1 LSSSASAGP
10 IGCTSGLEALELGAF
25 DFGVLE
31 GFLGLSGLFA
41 MQRIWDESGARKRA
55 KARQSTTGET
65 PMNSL
70 LRTLTLLAAFGAG
83 ALSCQQVSAQS
94 KDAEPATRAANEAF
108 VKSLPFSDRADFDDV
123 KRGFIATLPD
133 GVIAG
138 PAGKPAWD
146 TKPYAFLQSDTV
158 PATVNPSLWRQAQL
172 NAVNG
177 LFEVTERVY
186 QVRGLDLA
194 NLTIIEGDTGL
205 ILIDPL
211 LSNETA
217 RAALD
222 LYLGNR
228 PAKPVVA
235 VIYSH
240 SHIDHFGGA
249 KGVISA
255 EDAASGKVKVIAP
268 DGFMEH
274 AVAENVIAGNAMS
287 RRAQYMY
294 GLTLPVGE
302 RAQIDEGLGKGLS
315 RGTISLIA
323 PNDLIKQSY
332 ETRTID
338 GVEIEFHLVPGSEAP
353 SEMLMYFPQFKL
365 LDMAEDATHNMHNLY
380 TLRGAEIRDGR
391 LWSHYLDEAI
401 LRYGERTDA
410 VIAQHHWPMWGNA
423 RIVAFLKKQRDLYKF
438 IHDQTVRLLNHGLTP
453 TEIAE
458 QLKLPASL
466 AGEWSARGY
475 YGTLS
480 HNAKA
485 VYQFYLGW
493 YDANP
498 ADLNPLPRA
507 EAARKQVEYMGGS
520 EAVLKRARED
530 FASGQYRWVASI
542 TSQLVFADPADK
554 AARDLG
560 ADALEQLGYQ
570 SEAATWRNAYLAG
583 AAELRNGAPA
593 PQISTANADLLKGV
607 SIDLAFDFLGVRLN
621 AAKAEGKHIVINWTF
636 TDSNETFV
644 MNLENSALTHRAGP
658 LADNADAGVKL
669 TRAALDAI
677 TLKQRTFLGSLVT
690 GDVSISGNPLKLR
703 ELFGLLDD
711 FTPDF
716 DIIEPKKASV
726 E

>member
-1 LSSSASAGP
+1 MKPLRHAVTLSAVGIA
-10 IGCTSGLEALELGAF
+10 IALTIQPGY
-25 DFGVLE
+25 
-31 GFLGLSGLFA
+31 
-41 MQRIWDESGARKRA
+41 
-55 KARQSTTGET
+55 
-65 PMNSL
+65 
-70 LRTLTLLAAFGAG
+70 
-83 ALSCQQVSAQS
+83 AQS
-94 KDAEPATRAANEAF
+94 RDAEPATRAANDAF
-108 VKSLPFSDRADFDDV
+108 AKSLPFADRADFDDA

-133 GVIAG
+133 GVVAG
-138 PAGKPAWD
+138 AGSKPAFD
-146 TKPYAFLQSDTV
+146 SRPYAFLQKQDV

-186 QVRGLDLA
+186 QVRGLDIA
-194 NLTIIEGDTGL
+194 NMTIIEGDSGL

-217 RAALD
+217 KAALD
-222 LYLGNR
+222 LYLANR
-228 PAKPVVA
+228 PARPVVA
-235 VIYSH
+235 VIYTH
-240 SHIDHFGGA
+240 SHADHFGGA
-249 KGVISA
+249 KGVMSV

-287 RRAQYMY
+287 RRAQYQF
-294 GLTLPVGE
+294 GSALPVGE
-302 RAQIDEGLGKGLS
+302 RAQIDTGLGKALS
-315 RGTISLIA
+315 KGTISLIP
-323 PNDLIKQSY
+323 PNDLIKQAY
-332 ETRTID
+332 ESRTVD

-353 SEMLMYFPQFKL
+353 SEMILYFPQFKL

-380 TLRGAEIRDGR
+380 TIRGAEIRDGR
-391 LWSHYLDEAI
+391 LWSRYLSEAI
-401 LRYGERTDA
+401 ERYGERTDT

-423 RIVAFLKKQRDLYKF
+423 RVVAFLKKQRDLYKF
-438 IHDQTVRLLNHGLTP
+438 IHDQSVRLLNQGLTP

-466 AGEWSARGY
+466 ANEWSARGY

-507 EAARKQVEYMGGS
+507 ESARKQVEYMGGA
-520 EAVLKRARED
+520 EAVLKRARDD
-530 FASGQYRWVASI
+530 FAKGQYRWVASV
-542 TSQLVFADPADK
+542 TSQLVFADPGNQ
-554 AARDLG
+554 AARELG

-570 SEAATWRNAYLAG
+570 SEAATWRNAYLLG
-583 AAELRNGAPA
+583 AAELRSGVPPA
-593 PQISTANADLLKGV
+593 QGGSTANAELLKGV

-636 TDSNETFV
+636 TDRNETYV
-644 MNLENSALTHRAGP
+644 MNLENSALTHRAGK
-658 LADNADAGVKL
+658 LDDNADAGIKL

-677 TLKQRTFLGSLVT
+677 TLKQRTFLGSIAT

-716 DIIEPKKASV
+716 EIVEPRKVGV